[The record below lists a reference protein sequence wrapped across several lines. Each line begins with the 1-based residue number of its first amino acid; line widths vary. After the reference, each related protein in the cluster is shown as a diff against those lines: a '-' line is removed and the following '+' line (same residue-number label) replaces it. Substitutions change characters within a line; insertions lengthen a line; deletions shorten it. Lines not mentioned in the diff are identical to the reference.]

1 MFKKLLKETNKI
13 ATIAESDSNKV
24 WIENRIELCKNRLAG
39 LEGTK
44 LFGGEKDKFQAEI
57 NRLELKLNQM
67 KEKKVVEVVSI
78 SKLADEFE
86 NRRFEYELEQF
97 NEEKCLKISERIM
110 LMQELMRRQDIAF
123 ETIKE
128 QELKPEVQ
136 AIVMELVE
144 VQKKLNA
151 LKAKIEE
158 LKATKTD
165 MSQPVIDALNEL
177 NLQSIRVGKVLVSL
191 YQGKTAASFK
201 AVIEAIETQ
210 LTPAVA
216 KLLRDTYEKLS
227 VKREPEVRIK
237 VESVKESNIEVGDT
251 VTITGTDLY
260 DGRTGQVEWAEGYKV
275 KVVFDDGKKPIMNLF
290 DLDQVM
296 KESVKEDLLTGI
308 ADFFSNM
315 FRKLLGGVSNA
326 LTKIENLLGGAVKE
340 EEIDPHKIE
349 KNKPGPVVFG
359 LG

>member
-1 MFKKLLKETNKI
+1 MFKKLFEKTK
-13 ATIAESDSNKV
+13 TIAAINE
-24 WIENRIELCKNRLAG
+24 I
-39 LEGTK
+39 EGTVP
-44 LFGGEKDKFQAEI
+44 GA
-57 NRLELKLNQM
+57 
-67 KEKKVVEVVSI
+67 SI
-78 SKLADEFE
+78 QKLADEFE
-86 NRRFEYELEQF
+86 DKYFEYQFEQF
-97 NEEKCLKISERIM
+97 AEANHLSSEDRTLLMKELLNRI
-110 LMQELMRRQDIAF
+110 DKNF
-123 ETIKE
+123 ESIKE
-128 QELKPEVQ
+128 QELKPETQ

-201 AVIEAIETQ
+201 AVIEAIESQ

-227 VKREPEVRIK
+227 ATRAPEVRVK
-237 VESVKESNIEVGDT
+237 VESVD
-251 VTITGTDLY
+251 
-260 DGRTGQVEWAEGYKV
+260 
-275 KVVFDDGKKPIMNLF
+275 
-290 DLDQVM
+290 
-296 KESVKEDLLTGI
+296 EDLLTGI
-308 ADFFSNM
+308 ADFFTGA

-326 LTKIENLLGGAVKE
+326 LTRIESLLGGKMKE
-340 EEIDPHKIE
+340 AEDDDDHHKIE
-349 KNKPGPVVFG
+349 QNKPAPIVLG